1 MPQRVVCFIRE
12 IVQCVRHLVVSLTV
26 IIFAKVFMLIPVGMS
41 DVVEWS
47 AKENIES
54 LTQ

>member
-1 MPQRVVCFIRE
+1 MVHFIGQV
-12 IVQCVRHLVVSLTV
+12 IGSVRHLFVSFAV